1 MDSPSFGDNNSIE
14 MVLSSLKKPQLVD
27 LPSKK
32 NQIKVLIKQSS
43 KIKF

>member
-32 NQIKVLIKQSS
+32 KSNQGIN
-43 KIKF
+43 